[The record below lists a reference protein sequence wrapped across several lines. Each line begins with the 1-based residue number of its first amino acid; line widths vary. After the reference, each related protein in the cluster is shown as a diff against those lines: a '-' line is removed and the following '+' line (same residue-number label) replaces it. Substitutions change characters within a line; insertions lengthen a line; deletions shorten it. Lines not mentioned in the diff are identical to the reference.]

1 NQTTTIT
8 SVCDPESLPR
18 VPGPKLGPFTST
30 ALADIKFLS
39 ELGDGDN
46 KDSHV
51 WKVQINIDNEWE
63 MYALKMVST
72 PLAACLVNPLNHLV
86 YYHPNLYRDKVQA
99 KYMHTLPRCN
109 FREGYLSPFGCE
121 CRAYGRLK
129 EHGRE
134 DLAHKAHGYLLI
146 PYQQQLELLR
156 AYSAAA
162 GYEFAPSH
170 LDQLWGRPEKDR
182 LLPVKA
188 IVKELVPAESAT
200 CGIGPR
206 ASQARKAWED
216 LEALHRL
223 GIFVLDIQYWNYLD
237 GKLIDFSRALT
248 SYHPCLDSCP

>member
-1 NQTTTIT
+1 MAGLRIKNNSNQTTTIT

-99 KYMHTLPRCN
+99 KYMHTLPRC
-109 FREGYLSPFGCE
+109 S
-121 CRAYGRLK
+121 
-129 EHGRE
+129 
-134 DLAHKAHGYLLI
+134 
-146 PYQQQLELLR
+146 
-156 AYSAAA
+156 
-162 GYEFAPSH
+162 
-170 LDQLWGRPEKDR
+170 
-182 LLPVKA
+182 
-188 IVKELVPAESAT
+188 
-200 CGIGPR
+200 
-206 ASQARKAWED
+206 
-216 LEALHRL
+216 
-223 GIFVLDIQYWNYLD
+223 D
-237 GKLIDFSRALT
+237 G
-248 SYHPCLDSCP
+248 